1 MYLICTV
8 KTVRSL
14 SVSNIKCDNMKV
26 FKFGGASI
34 KSADAVKSIV
44 DILGSFPA
52 DDLIIVISA
61 MGKSTNA
68 LERYHDACYHQRA
81 DAAQHLEQL
90 TRYHLDIMHE
100 LFDSR
105 DHEAYRDV
113 QLIFD
118 KLHSFMGDDP
128 SESYDAQYDALVS
141 CGELL
146 STRIVSH
153 YLNDSKV
160 ANKWF
165 DARELIKTD
174 DTYREGR
181 VDWKLTSYLL
191 DKTLGPYFASDH
203 ERRKIAITQGFIAG
217 TIDDKT
223 TTLGREGS
231 DFSGA
236 ILAYCCDAE
245 LLAIWKDVPGVL
257 NADPKY
263 FEDTVKLPVISYRE
277 ATELSYYGASVIH
290 PKTLKPLQ
298 NKQIPLF
305 VKSFSQPDDE
315 GTQIQEI
322 TEYDRLIPSFIF
334 KVDQVLIS
342 IAPRDYSFVDE
353 HNLSCI
359 FASFAKFRIKLHLM
373 QNSAIS
379 FSACVDN
386 KHDKLPLL
394 LEELHEDFVVR
405 YNEGLELLTIR
416 HYDQETI
423 DRLTEDKEVLLIQ
436 KGRSTAQLVLRP
448 LVEVDWM
455 KKR

>member
-1 MYLICTV
+1 
-8 KTVRSL
+8 
-14 SVSNIKCDNMKV
+14 MKV

-34 KSADAVKSIV
+34 KSADAVKSIA
-44 DILGSFPA
+44 DILGRYPA

-61 MGKSTNA
+61 MGKITNA
-68 LERYHDACYHQRA
+68 LERYNDACYHQKA
-81 DAAQHLEQL
+81 YAAEHLAQL
-90 TRYHLDIMHE
+90 RRYHLDIMHE

-105 DHEAYRDV
+105 DHEAYKDA

-118 KLHSFMGDDP
+118 TLQSFM
-128 SESYDAQYDALVS
+128 SEEPWKSYDAQYDALVS

-153 YLNDSKV
+153 YLNDVKV
-160 ANKWF
+160 VNRWF

-174 DTYREGR
+174 ETFREGK
-181 VDWKLTSYLL
+181 VDWKLTSYLVN
-191 DKTLGPYFASDH
+191 KTLGPYFASCH
-203 ERRKIAITQGFIAG
+203 GQRKIAITQGFIAG
-217 TIDDKT
+217 TIDNKT

-263 FEDTVKLPVISYRE
+263 FEETVKLPVISYKE
-277 ATELSYYGASVIH
+277 ATELSYYGASIIH

-305 VKSFSQPDDE
+305 VKSFSFPDDE
-315 GTQIQEI
+315 GTQIQE
-322 TEYDRLIPSFIF
+322 TVEYDHLIPSFIF
-334 KVDQVLIS
+334 KVDQILIS
-342 IAPRDYSFVDE
+342 IAPRDFSFVDE

-359 FASFAKFRIKLHLM
+359 FGLFAKFRIKLHLM

-379 FSACVDN
+379 FSACIDN
-386 KHDKLPLL
+386 KPDKLPLL
-394 LEELHEDFVVR
+394 LRELQENFEVK

-423 DRLTEDKEVLLIQ
+423 DRLIEDKEVLLIH
-436 KGRSTAQLVLRP
+436 KDRSTTQLVVKP

-455 KKR
+455 KTR